1 MREQL
6 TNFGRKFMT
15 NMTAKASGNYTQEMI
30 NRMMAEYQAN
40 PTRET
45 VDTLAKAFDKTA
57 RSVISKLS
65 TLGVYQKVERVTKRG
80 EPIIKKEVYIAQI
93 QAALST
99 ELPSFDKMTKADLQ
113 VLADLLQK

>member
-1 MREQL
+1 MREQP
-6 TNFGRKFMT
+6 NFGRKFMT

-30 NRMMAEYQAN
+30 DRMLADYQAN

-45 VDTLAKAFDKTA
+45 VDTLAESFNKTA

-65 TLGVYQKVERVTKRG
+65 TLGVYQKAERVTKRG

-93 QAALST
+93 QEALSI
-99 ELPSFDKMTKADLQ
+99 ELPSFEKMTKADLQ